1 MQMEEKS
8 EEVRAEKESFNL
20 VEGYYAR
27 YLNGYNDEK
36 FNSIVKKNN
45 FISLML
51 KFIGYAIIII
61 DVVVY
66 SVITIETEKISLVFL
81 LIIFLISCGLSLGFF
96 AFAEII
102 QILHDIRFKLWIK

>member
-1 MQMEEKS
+1 
-8 EEVRAEKESFNL
+8 
-20 VEGYYAR
+20 
-27 YLNGYNDEK
+27 
-36 FNSIVKKNN
+36 
-45 FISLML
+45 ML

-61 DVVVY
+61 GVVIL
-66 SVITIETEKISLVFL
+66 SVIAIETEKISLAFL

>member
-1 MQMEEKS
+1 
-8 EEVRAEKESFNL
+8 
-20 VEGYYAR
+20 
-27 YLNGYNDEK
+27 
-36 FNSIVKKNN
+36 
-45 FISLML
+45 ML

-61 DVVVY
+61 GVAIL
-66 SVITIETEKISLVFL
+66 SVIAIETEKISSAFL